1 MKHILLLM
9 IAFAT
14 MHVTTHAEGPWP
26 KDISIPDGGKLTM
39 YEPQPESLSG
49 DQLKGRA
56 AVALRK
62 SSGGEPV
69 FGAILFTATIGNNN
83 SPEFASLRIT
93 NAKFPG
99 IEDEDEVDQY
109 TALLEKNAPGWSLG
123 MSKDELQAA
132 IDHENGTGDDAFN
145 NAAPKIIYADKPTT
159 LIVLDGKPITV
170 HDKNLDADKI
180 ANSPNVLFKEG
191 NRWNLYAGGKWYQ
204 SGAVTDGW
212 KVNDNLSKKVQ
223 SVNESIKK
231 EEEKNNNGN
240 TPAVDPK
247 VTDIIVATE
256 PTELLQTDGE
266 PVYKNVSGTN
276 LLYVSNSPNE
286 IFKDINSQKT
296 YIVIAGRW
304 YNAPDINGPWT
315 YVPSDKLPEDFAQ
328 IPGGSDKSAV
338 LANVAGTEEAED
350 ARLDAAIPQTAKV
363 DRKTATIDVQYDGA
377 PVFHQIDGTSLE
389 LAENSNVTVMMD
401 ASGNYFALNNGV
413 WFISDD
419 AYGPWKVANDRPRDI
434 DNIPPSSPAYNTR
447 YVYVYDYTP
456 DYVYMGYTGGYL
468 GSYFY
473 GPTIVYGT
481 GFHYRPWFHTVY
493 YPRPITWGFG
503 FGYDP
508 WYGWNINFGYNYG
521 FLYVGYDYGYGYG
534 WGGGWFGPRRYCP
547 PYRRPYWHG
556 GYYAGRHSYYGR
568 TYYNTRNDYGYRN
581 ANGNRYYGSRPA
593 DRGLTGSAQ
602 NSRPR
607 RTTGWSNNSNIYNN
621 QRGVVAQNSPRSPRL
636 YRPVT
641 SERSGGSVNSSI
653 NNRVGGRVPSNTN
666 PRPSI
671 NNRNEENSRVPDN
684 SNGGRLSRENP
695 RRPVIHEP
703 SNSSRPSTS
712 ERPSRV
718 ERPSASERPVPA
730 QRPVREAPVRNSER
744 RVPGV
749 QRPEPV
755 QRSAPVQRAE
765 RPAPVQRAQRP
776 APVQRSSPAPR
787 PSVSRPSAPQRSS
800 SSSGGGGAI
809 HRGERPGRR

>member
-1 MKHILLLM
+1 MKNILLLM
-9 IAFAT
+9 IALAT
-14 MHVTTHAEGPWP
+14 MHITTYAEGPWP
-26 KDISIPDGGKLTM
+26 KDISLSNGGKLTM

-62 SSGGEPV
+62 SSNDEPV
-69 FGAILFTATIGNNN
+69 FGAILFSATIDNNN
-83 SPEFASLRIT
+83 SPSFASFRVT
-93 NAKFPG
+93 GAKFPG
-99 IEDEDEVDQY
+99 IENEDEVDQY

-123 MSKDELQAA
+123 MSKNELQAS
-132 IDHENGTGDDAFN
+132 IDHENGNGGDAFN
-145 NAAPKIIYADKPTT
+145 NAPPKIIYANKPTT
-159 LIVLDGKPITV
+159 LVVLDGKPITV

-180 ANSPNVLFKEG
+180 ANSPNVIFKEG
-191 NRWNLYAGGKWYQ
+191 NRWNLYVGGNWYQ
-204 SGAVTDGW
+204 SNAVTDGW
-212 KVNDNLSKKVQ
+212 KVNNNLSDKVKA
-223 SVNESIKK
+223 VNESIKK

-240 TPAVDPK
+240 NPDVDPK

-304 YNAPDINGPWT
+304 YSAPNINGPWS
-315 YVPSDKLPEDFAQ
+315 YVPSDKLPEDFAK
-328 IPGGSDKSAV
+328 IPDGSDKSNV

-350 ARLDAAIPQTAKV
+350 ARLDAAVPQTAKV

-377 PVFHQIDGTSLE
+377 PVFHQIEGTSLE

-413 WFISDD
+413 WFISGD

-481 GFHYRPWFHTVY
+481 GFHYRPWFHTIY

-534 WGGGWFGPRRYCP
+534 WGGGWFGPRYYIP
-547 PYRRPYWHG
+547 AYRRPYWYG
-556 GYYAGRHSYYGR
+556 GYYAGRHNYYGR
-568 TYYNTRNDYGYRN
+568 TYYNYNRRNDYAYRN
-581 ANGNRYYGSRPA
+581 SNGSRYYGSRPA
-593 DRGLTGSAQ
+593 DRGVTGS
-602 NSRPR
+602 SESTRPR
-607 RTTGWSNNSNIYNN
+607 RTTGWSSNSNIYSN
-621 QRGVVAQNSPRSPRL
+621 QQGVVAQNTSRSPRL
-636 YRPVT
+636 YRPVS
-641 SERSGGSVNSSI
+641 SERPNENVNRTI
-653 NNRVGGRVPSNTN
+653 NSRAGGRLPSNSN
-666 PRPSI
+666 PSPSI
-671 NNRNEENSRVPDN
+671 NNRNQNDSRLPDN
-684 SNGGRLSRENP
+684 SNNNNRLSNDSP
-695 RRPVIHEP
+695 RRPVIHQP
-703 SNSSRPSTS
+703 SNSSRPSTGD
-712 ERPSRV
+712 RPSRV
-718 ERPSASERPVPA
+718 ERPAPA
-730 QRPVREAPVRNSER
+730 QRPVREAPVERSER
-744 RVPGV
+744 RVPSV

-755 QRSAPVQRAE
+755 QRTAPVQRAE
-765 RPAPVQRAQRP
+765 RPAPVQRAERP
-776 APVQRSSPAPR
+776 APVQR
-787 PSVSRPSAPQRSS
+787 PSISRPSAPERS
-800 SSSGGGGAI
+800 SSSGGGGGLQQ